1 MIPYRYCIIIEIFV
15 SMAPKTKR
23 QRDKQPQEFDDQRFV
38 SYEASE
44 RYITLMQIRKP
55 IPERGFTV
63 TERENPA
70 LRRKI
75 TDRKWGKFIEQPP
88 MSVTNIVREF
98 YANADE
104 HRRGKVMVRG
114 KTVSFESSSINKFY
128 ELQNIPNSEYIS
140 YLSNVNYE
148 DVCNTL
154 CVPGSSWKMSG
165 GMPKTLAGTSLTVE
179 ARAWQY
185 FMCQK
190 MMPANHYT
198 NVTVERAVLVY
209 AILKGMS
216 IDVGR
221 VLFDSIIH
229 TIKNRLGLYFPSLIT
244 QLCVEAGV

>member
-1 MIPYRYCIIIEIFV
+1 
-15 SMAPKTKR
+15 
-23 QRDKQPQEFDDQRFV
+23 
-38 SYEASE
+38 
-44 RYITLMQIRKP
+44 
-55 IPERGFTV
+55 
-63 TERENPA
+63 
-70 LRRKI
+70 
-75 TDRKWGKFIEQPP
+75 

-104 HRRGKVMVRG
+104 HRRGKVMVRE

-128 ELQNIPNSEYIS
+128 ELSNIPNSKYIS

-154 CVPGSSWKMSG
+154 CVPGSSWKRSG

-185 FMCQK
+185 FVCHK
-190 MMPANHYT
+190 MMPANHYS
-198 NVTVERAVLVY
+198 NVTIERAVLVY

-221 VLFDSIIH
+221 VLFDSIIY
-229 TIKNRLGLYFPSLIT
+229 TVKNRLVLYFPSLIT
-244 QLCVEAGV
+244 QLCVEAGVRVGSDEEALYPK